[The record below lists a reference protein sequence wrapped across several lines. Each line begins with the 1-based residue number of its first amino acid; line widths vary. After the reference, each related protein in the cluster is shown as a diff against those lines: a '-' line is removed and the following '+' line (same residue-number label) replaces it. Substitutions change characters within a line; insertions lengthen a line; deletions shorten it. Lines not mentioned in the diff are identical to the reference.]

1 MGVLLLC
8 VGYAKYLLTKC
19 ELLTLYFLPKIKHKN
34 LIEMGILF
42 STETVRSLNKRQKL
56 AMLTA
61 VKAISDNATN
71 STKRLN
77 QQKILTK
84 YLLIFEL
91 TDVAMLNYEQ
101 HLLRIDLRSLNPN
114 QRDYFI
120 VIGHELLGSIQDRRL
135 EDYNILF
142 EAFQS
147 YGNISSSEFS
157 GTIERLRGNCY

>member
-1 MGVLLLC
+1 MS
-8 VGYAKYLLTKC
+8 
-19 ELLTLYFLPKIKHKN
+19 
-34 LIEMGILF
+34 ILF
-42 STETVRSLNKRQKL
+42 STDTVRSLNKRQKL
-56 AMLTA
+56 AMLTV
-61 VKAISDNATN
+61 VKAISDNATDF
-71 STKRLN
+71 TKKIN

-84 YLLIFEL
+84 YLAIFEL
-91 TDVAMLNYEQ
+91 TDVAMSNYEQ

-120 VIGHELLGSIQDRRL
+120 VMGHELLGAIQNRRL

-157 GTIERLRGNCY
+157 GTIERLRGNSY